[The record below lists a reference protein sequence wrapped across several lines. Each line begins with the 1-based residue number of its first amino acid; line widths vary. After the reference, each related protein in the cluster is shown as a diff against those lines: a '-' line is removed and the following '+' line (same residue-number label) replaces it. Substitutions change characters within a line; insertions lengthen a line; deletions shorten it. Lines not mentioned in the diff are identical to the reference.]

1 MEQQQQRNLITRD
14 DTFLGVC
21 EGLGEDLGIHGN
33 VFRAGFAVALF
44 FSPVATIAAYFG
56 LGLLVLATR
65 LMAPNPKRAPQPA
78 EPETAEAVEAPEAAS
93 APEHQA
99 ELAEA
104 A

>member
-1 MEQQQQRNLITRD
+1 MERQRNLITRD

-33 VFRAGFAVALF
+33 FFRAAFAVALF
-44 FSPVATIAAYFG
+44 FSPVATVAAYFG
-56 LGLLVLATR
+56 LGLVVLATR
-65 LMAPNPKRAPQPA
+65 LIAPNPKAPAPA
-78 EPETAEAVEAPEAAS
+78 AGPETEESPATAPAAAAAEEV
-93 APEHQA
+93 